1 MFCYICLSSSY
12 IFLALSIF
20 EEVFQTAMQNLLT
33 HETLLET
40 HFSAV
45 SVQLL
50 GVKGGVEGRLV
61 HPDTNTEHNQG
72 AAALGMCGDYGR
84 MVLLYL

>member
-20 EEVFQTAMQNLLT
+20 EEVFQAAMQNLHT

-72 AAALGMCGDYGR
+72 AAALGMCGGYGR

>member
-1 MFCYICLSSSY
+1 
-12 IFLALSIF
+12 
-20 EEVFQTAMQNLLT
+20 MQNLLT

-72 AAALGMCGDYGR
+72 AAALGMCGGYGR